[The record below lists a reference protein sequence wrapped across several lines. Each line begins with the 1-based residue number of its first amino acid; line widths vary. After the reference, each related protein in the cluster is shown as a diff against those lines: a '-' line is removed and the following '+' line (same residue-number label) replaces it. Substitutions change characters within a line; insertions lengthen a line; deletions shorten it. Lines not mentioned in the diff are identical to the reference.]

1 MFDLQEHFDRLSQ
14 SVLELLTPEMV
25 AEWIE
30 KYTYLGGELYSF
42 KDHEYQLR
50 ILQSTAPEIVVRK
63 CSQVGISEMSFRR
76 ALGLADII
84 DGFSTI
90 YTLPTATFA
99 ADVCKTRIDPIIADS
114 PRLKAKIHKTLD
126 NASIKQIG
134 SSFIYIKGTFGN
146 NQAISVPAD
155 LIVSDEL
162 DFSDE
167 EVVSNFNSRLTH
179 SDYKWQFYLSTPTAK
194 NVGIDKKFK
203 ASRRHFNFVC
213 CDHCGHFFQP
223 DYYTHVKIP
232 GYTGDLRDIT
242 ANNIHKLDVDG
253 ATLLCPRCGMVPS
266 LQVEHRE
273 WVCENTTER
282 YAAEGFQVTPFD
294 APNIISIP
302 YLIRASTKYKRRA
315 DFDNF
320 NLGLPCE
327 DAESSVLPSDVD
339 QMYAMGLLGSNGQ
352 RVLGMDMGIYCA
364 CMIGEVGYDGQLH
377 IIHTELIH
385 YSQVDT
391 RYEQLVREF
400 RVTSAVIDS
409 QPYVETVFRMQG
421 RSPILW
427 GSVYVTSK
435 NLEPFRIQDK
445 EEDEFAGLLAVRQVN
460 VNRNI
465 ALEALFKAIRD
476 KEISIRADSNKEI
489 IGIQLCDMRRIKDTS
504 ARDVTDESFI
514 WKKSAEGNDH
524 FHHAL
529 LYTWVAAK
537 LRSVPTH
544 SQALPLLISSF
555 KQKSTI

>member
-1 MFDLQEHFDRLSQ
+1 MFDLQEHFDRLEQ
-14 SVLELLTPEMV
+14 SVLHLLTHEMV
-25 AEWIE
+25 AEWIV
-30 KYTYLGGELYSF
+30 KHTYLGGELYSF

-84 DGFSTI
+84 EGFSTI

-99 ADVCKTRIDPIIADS
+99 ADVCKTRIDPIIATS
-114 PRLKAKIHKTLD
+114 PRLKSKIHKTLD

-134 SSFIYIKGTFGN
+134 DSFIYIKGTFGN

-155 LIVSDEL
+155 LVVTDEL

-179 SDYKWQFYLSTPTAK
+179 SDYRWQFALSTPTAK
-194 NVGIDKKFK
+194 KVGIDKRFR

-213 CDHCGHFFQP
+213 CDHCGHFFIP
-223 DYYTHVKIP
+223 DFYAHVKIP
-232 GYTGDLRDIT
+232 GYTGELQDIT
-242 ANNIHKLDVDG
+242 GNNIHRLDVDN
-253 ATLLCPRCGMVPS
+253 ARVRCPSCDAVPS
-266 LQVEHRE
+266 LQVGHRE
-273 WVCENTTER
+273 WVCENPGENFI
-282 YAAEGFQVTPFD
+282 AEGFQVSPFD
-294 APNIISIP
+294 APNIITP
-302 YLIRASTKYKRRA
+302 AYLIRASTKYKRRA

-327 DAESSVLPSDVD
+327 DAESSVLPADVD
-339 QMYAMGLLGSNGQ
+339 RMYNLGLQGSNGQ
-352 RVLGMDMGIYCA
+352 RVLGMDMGIYCS
-364 CMIGEVGYDGQLH
+364 CMIAEVGYDSKLH
-377 IIHTELIH
+377 VIHTELIH
-385 YSQVDT
+385 YSQVGE
-391 RYEQLVREF
+391 RYLELVREF
-400 RVTSAVIDS
+400 RVTSAVVDS
-409 QPYVETVFRMQG
+409 QPYVETVFRMQDK
-421 RSPILW
+421 SPILW

-435 NLEPFRIQDK
+435 NLEAFRIQDK

-476 KEISIRADSNKEI
+476 SEISIRPDTNKEI
-489 IGIQLCDMRRIKDTS
+489 ITLQMCDMRRIKDMS
-504 ARDVTDESFI
+504 ARDMSEDSFV
-514 WKKSAEGNDH
+514 WKKSSEGNDH

-529 LYTWVAAK
+529 LYTWVASK

-544 SQALPLLISSF
+544 SHGLPIYIGSF
-555 KQKSTI
+555 KQKSTK